1 MYMRHHHALKINSS
15 HHLYTFCIAGFI
27 FALHN
32 SLPTYINSTFL
43 SKFVSEDIVSMLY
56 IVSSVLTIFA
66 FLSYHHVLNK
76 IGNYKAAITS
86 ISVQIILLL
95 ILAYGSSVFTILP
108 AFVFSLVIS
117 SLLALS
123 LDIFLEDQTAKRE
136 TGGIRGIF
144 LTAVNAGWVIAPLI
158 TGALLDGTTNYPI
171 VYAGA
176 LILILPF
183 AYIIKKNF
191 SNFKDP
197 HYSHATVK
205 ATAHKVFHCRDLKKI
220 FIANIILQ
228 SFYAWMIIYTP
239 IYLYKYVGFGW
250 DDIGLMFTIML
261 LPFVLVDY
269 PLGKLADKKYGETEI
284 MSVGFLILGI
294 ATISLAYISGK
305 NIFLWTS
312 ILFLTRIGA
321 ATVEMMIETYFFK
334 KVPEKDLDI
343 LGFFRITRPA
353 AYIIAPLIATL
364 ALSTV
369 GHQAMFIIL
378 GTICL
383 CGLYFSLTIR
393 DTN

>member
-1 MYMRHHHALKINSS
+1 MRHHHALKIHSS
-15 HHLYTFCIAGFI
+15 HHLYTFCIVGFI

-56 IVSSVLTIFA
+56 ITSSVLTIFA
-66 FLSYHHVLNK
+66 FLSFHHVLNK
-76 IGNYKAAITS
+76 IGNYKATIVS
-86 ISVQIILLL
+86 ICVQIVLLL
-95 ILAYGSSVFTILP
+95 ILAYGNSAIAILP
-108 AFVFSLVIS
+108 AFIISLVIS
-117 SLLALS
+117 SLLSLN
-123 LDIFLEDQTAKRE
+123 LDIFLEDQTATRE

-144 LTAVNAGWVIAPLI
+144 LTAVNAGWVVAPLI
-158 TGALLDGTTNYPI
+158 TGALLDGHTNYPM
-171 VYAGA
+171 VYVGA

-183 AYIIKKNF
+183 GYIIKKNF
-191 SNFKDP
+191 STFKDP

-205 ATAHKVFHCRDLKKI
+205 ATAHKVFHNRDLKKI
-220 FIANIILQ
+220 FTANIILQ
-228 SFYAWMIIYTP
+228 SFYAWMVIYTP

-250 DDIGLMFTIML
+250 DDIGLIFTIML

-284 MSVGFLILGI
+284 MSIGFLILGI
-294 ATISLAYISGK
+294 ATIGLAYISGK
-305 NIFLWTS
+305 NIFLWTG
-312 ILFLTRIGA
+312 ILFITRIGA

-334 KVPEKDLDI
+334 KVPEKDLDV
-343 LGFFRITRPA
+343 LGFFRMTRPL
-353 AYIIAPLIATL
+353 AYIIAPLIATI
-364 ALSTV
+364 ALGLV

-378 GTICL
+378 GAICL